1 MYMEAAGS
9 VYAEKAPGLAAGPA
23 WLGAVCLRVGPCV
36 GMAGRVCL
44 RLGRVCLRLG
54 RGVVRGWPLH
64 LSVVVGAPAVVPA
77 AEGACAER

>member
-23 WLGAVCLRVGPCV
+23 WLGAVCLRFGPCV
-36 GMAGRVCL
+36 GMA
-44 RLGRVCLRLG
+44 GRVCLRLG